1 MALSDIDK
9 KVLNGLID
17 HTIMDIKPV
26 VECARIPEFRGMLK
40 DKDASDFSLGMA
52 LAEINGS
59 FLIGFFKRNN
69 RLITKDDRDE
79 MFRILGRRV
88 GEISEAISKCG

>member
-26 VECARIPEFRGMLK
+26 VEFARIPEFRGMLK
-40 DKDASDFSLGMA
+40 DKDASDFSLGLA

-59 FLIGFFKRNN
+59 FLIGFFKRNY
-69 RLITKDDRDE
+69 RLTTKDDRDE
-79 MFRILGRRV
+79 MFRILGKRV
-88 GEISEAISKCG
+88 GEIHDAIFKCG

>member
-1 MALSDIDK
+1 MALSDFDK
-9 KVLNGLID
+9 KVLNDLID
-17 HTIMDIKPV
+17 NTVNDIRPV
-26 VECARIPEFRGMLK
+26 VEFARIPEFRGMLK

-69 RLITKDDRDE
+69 RITTKDDRDE
-79 MFRILGRRV
+79 MLRILGKRV
-88 GEISEAISKCG
+88 GEIHEAIFKCG

>member
-1 MALSDIDK
+1 MSLSEFDK
-9 KVLNGLID
+9 KELNDLID

-26 VECARIPEFRGMLK
+26 VEFARIPEFRGMLK

-59 FLIGFFKRNN
+59 FLIGFFKRNY
-69 RLITKDDRDE
+69 RLTTKDDRDE
-79 MFRILGRRV
+79 MFRILGKRV
-88 GEISEAISKCG
+88 GEISEAIFKCG